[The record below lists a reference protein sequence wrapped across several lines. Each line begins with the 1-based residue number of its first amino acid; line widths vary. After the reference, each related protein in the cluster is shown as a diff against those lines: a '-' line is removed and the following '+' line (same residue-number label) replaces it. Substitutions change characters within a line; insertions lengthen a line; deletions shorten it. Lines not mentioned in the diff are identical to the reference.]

1 MVSKNNYRNCHELI
15 LFHSDQKRIK
25 NEVSEKEKNKY
36 HI

>member
-1 MVSKNNYRNCHELI
+1 MVSEKNYRNCRELI
-15 LFHSDQKRIK
+15 LFQSDQKRIK